1 MKKILFIAQEILP
14 YVKSSQMAVAG
25 REIPQSVQESG
36 YEIRTFMPRWGNINE
51 RRNQLHEVI
60 RLSGLNIIVDDSD
73 HPLIIKVA
81 SIQPA
86 RMQVY
91 FIDNDD
97 YFFKR
102 QMLADENG
110 AEYSDNTERAV
121 FYARGVLETVKKLR
135 WAPDIIHCHGWI
147 SSLVPY
153 FIKEAYADEPTFMN
167 AKVVFSAY
175 DEFPQLAPAANFP
188 NAITYRNA
196 SPKAVESK
204 NIDLTKPEA
213 LAQMAAAFADGLIL
227 STDNEML
234 RAYAAGQNVPTIECE
249 GTKASTPGII
259 DFYKQVAGE

>member
-1 MKKILFIAQEILP
+1 M
-14 YVKSSQMAVAG
+14 
-25 REIPQSVQESG
+25 
-36 YEIRTFMPRWGNINE
+36 
-51 RRNQLHEVI
+51 
-60 RLSGLNIIVDDSD
+60 
-73 HPLIIKVA
+73 
-81 SIQPA
+81 
-86 RMQVY
+86 
-91 FIDNDD
+91 
-97 YFFKR
+97 
-102 QMLADENG
+102 
-110 AEYSDNTERAV
+110 
-121 FYARGVLETVKKLR
+121 KKLR

-175 DEFPQLAPAANFP
+175 DEFPQLAPTANFP

-204 NIDLTKPEA
+204 NIDLTKPQA